1 VQPSASPFESA
12 RLLEHL
18 PAKTRRRIASLCV
31 LDTASSTSD
40 ELLAR
45 AAEDAGAPGDGL
57 FDLCLAQSQTAG
69 RGRFGNTWVSP
80 PGGGVYLSAAW
91 RARVGETRAAWLG
104 LMTATALARRLQ
116 KAGVRGV
123 GVKWPNDLYCDGVRG
138 VGVGAGAG
146 AGAGASGGAGAG
158 ANPDAKLGANPG
170 AKPGASL
177 GAKLGG
183 VLVER
188 RGTLC
193 VAGVGLNVS
202 LPVRAGA
209 AIERPWTTLE
219 EAGLAA
225 PAVEGIAAMVV
236 EAVVEAADCIASAG
250 VAAMARRFAPLDF
263 LNGRPVEVVSSS
275 GSFSGVAKGV
285 NREARL
291 RVQAHGGIR
300 TCRCEEVSVRL

>member
-1 VQPSASPFESA
+1 MQPSASPFQSA

-18 PAKTRRRIASLCV
+18 PAKIRRRIASLCV
-31 LDTASSTSD
+31 FDTIGSTSD
-40 ELLAR
+40 VLLAR
-45 AAEDAGAPGDGL
+45 AAEDADKPAAGR

-91 RARVGETRAAWLG
+91 RACFGETRAAWLG
-104 LMTATALARRLQ
+104 LMTAASLARHLQ
-116 KAGVRGV
+116 KAGVHGV
-123 GVKWPNDLYCDGVRG
+123 GVKWPNDLYCDGVPG
-138 VGVGAGAG
+138 AGGASVGAGVGA
-146 AGAGASGGAGAG
+146 
-158 ANPDAKLGANPG
+158 K
-170 AKPGASL
+170 L

-188 RGTLC
+188 RGSLC

-209 AIERPWTTLE
+209 AIERPWTTLA
-219 EAGLAA
+219 EAGLTA
-225 PAVEGIAAMVV
+225 PADSVAAMVV
-236 EAVVEAADCIASAG
+236 EAVIEAADCVASAG
-250 VAAMARRFAPLDF
+250 VAAMAQRFAPLDF
-263 LNGRPVEVVSSS
+263 LNGRPVEVVSAT

-291 RVQAHGGIR
+291 RVQAQGGIR

>member
-1 VQPSASPFESA
+1 MQPSASPFQSA

-31 LDTASSTSD
+31 FDTAASTSD
-40 ELLAR
+40 VLLAR
-45 AAEDAGAPGDGL
+45 AAEDAGQPAAGQ

-91 RARVGETRAAWLG
+91 RACINETRAAWLG
-104 LMTATALARRLQ
+104 LMTAAALARRLQ

-138 VGVGAGAG
+138 AGVGAKPGAKP
-146 AGAGASGGAGAG
+146 GASPG
-158 ANPDAKLGANPG
+158 ANPGADLGANPG
-170 AKPGASL
+170 AKL

-188 RGTLC
+188 RGSLC

-202 LPVRAGA
+202 LPAQAGA
-209 AIERPWTTLE
+209 AIERPWTTLA
-219 EAGLAA
+219 EAGLTA
-225 PAVEGIAAMVV
+225 PAAEGVAAMVV
-236 EAVVEAADCIASAG
+236 EAVIEAADCVASAG
-250 VAAMARRFAPLDF
+250 VAAMVERFAPLDF
-263 LNGRPVEVVSSS
+263 LNGRPVEVVSAT
-275 GSFSGVAKGV
+275 GSFNGVAKGV

-291 RVQAHGGIR
+291 RVQAQGGIR

>member
-1 VQPSASPFESA
+1 MQPPASPFESA

-18 PAKTRRRIASLCV
+18 PAKIRRRIASLCV
-31 LDTASSTSD
+31 LDTTASTSD

-45 AAEDAGAPGDGL
+45 AGEDAGKPAAGL

-91 RARVGETRAAWLG
+91 RASVGETRAAWLG
-104 LMTATALARRLQ
+104 LMTASALARRLQ

-138 VGVGAGAG
+138 AGVGA
-146 AGAGASGGAGAG
+146 
-158 ANPDAKLGANPG
+158 
-170 AKPGASL
+170 KPVTKL

-188 RGTLC
+188 RGSLC
-193 VAGVGLNVS
+193 VAGVGVNVS
-202 LPVRAGA
+202 LPARAGA
-209 AIERPWTTLE
+209 AIERPWTTLA
-219 EAGLAA
+219 EAGLAVSA
-225 PAVEGIAAMVV
+225 DGVAAMVV
-236 EAVVEAADCIASAG
+236 EAIVEAADCVASAG
-250 VAAMARRFAPLDF
+250 IAAMAERFAPLDF
-263 LNGRPVEVVSSS
+263 LNGRPVEVVSSH

-291 RVQAHGGIR
+291 RVQAQGGIR

>member
-1 VQPSASPFESA
+1 VQPPASPFESA

-31 LDTASSTSD
+31 LDTAASTSD

-91 RARVGETRAAWLG
+91 RASVDETRAAWLG
-104 LMTATALARRLQ
+104 LMTAAALARRLQ
-116 KAGVRGV
+116 KAGVRGI

-138 VGVGAGAG
+138 ADVGAAGGGGAAGGAGVGAKP
-146 AGAGASGGAGAG
+146 GAS
-158 ANPDAKLGANPG
+158 
-170 AKPGASL
+170 PGASL

-188 RGTLC
+188 RGSLC

-202 LPVRAGA
+202 LPARAGA
-209 AIERPWTTLE
+209 AIKRPWTTLA
-219 EAGLAA
+219 EAGLTAS
-225 PAVEGIAAMVV
+225 AVEGIAAMVV
-236 EAVVEAADCIASAG
+236 EAVVEAADCVASAG
-250 VAAMARRFAPLDF
+250 VAAMVRRFAPLDF

-291 RVQAHGGIR
+291 RVQAQGGIR

>member
-1 VQPSASPFESA
+1 MQPSASPFQSA

-18 PAKTRRRIASLCV
+18 PAKIRRRIASLCV
-31 LDTASSTSD
+31 FDTTGSTSD
-40 ELLAR
+40 VLLAR
-45 AAEDAGAPGDGL
+45 AAEDADKPAAGR

-91 RARVGETRAAWLG
+91 RACFGETRAAWLG
-104 LMTATALARRLQ
+104 LMTAASLARRLQ

-123 GVKWPNDLYCDGVRG
+123 GVKWPNDLYCDGAG
-138 VGVGAGAG
+138 GADGAGAG
-146 AGAGASGGAGAG
+146 A
-158 ANPDAKLGANPG
+158 K
-170 AKPGASL
+170 L

-188 RGTLC
+188 RGSLC

-209 AIERPWTTLE
+209 AIERPWTTLA
-219 EAGLAA
+219 EAGLTA
-225 PAVEGIAAMVV
+225 PADSVAAMVV
-236 EAVVEAADCIASAG
+236 EAVIEAADCVASAG
-250 VAAMARRFAPLDF
+250 VAAMAQRFAPLDF
-263 LNGRPVEVVSSS
+263 LNGRPVEVVSAT

-291 RVQAHGGIR
+291 RVQAQGGIR

>member
-1 VQPSASPFESA
+1 MQPSASPFQSA

-18 PAKTRRRIASLCV
+18 PAKIRRRIASLCV
-31 LDTASSTSD
+31 FDTTGSTSD
-40 ELLAR
+40 VLLAR
-45 AAEDAGAPGDGL
+45 AAEDADKPAAGR

-91 RARVGETRAAWLG
+91 RACFGETRAAWLG
-104 LMTATALARRLQ
+104 LMTAASLARRLQ

-123 GVKWPNDLYCDGVRG
+123 GVKWPNDLYCDGVPG
-138 VGVGAGAG
+138 AGGAGGAGVGAGV
-146 AGAGASGGAGAG
+146 G
-158 ANPDAKLGANPG
+158 ANSG
-170 AKPGASL
+170 AKL

-202 LPVRAGA
+202 LPARAGA
-209 AIERPWTTLE
+209 AIERPWTTLA
-219 EAGLAA
+219 EAGLTA
-225 PAVEGIAAMVV
+225 PAEGVAAMVV
-236 EAVVEAADCIASAG
+236 EAVIEAADCVASAG
-250 VAAMARRFAPLDF
+250 VAAMAQRFAPLDF
-263 LNGRPVEVVSSS
+263 LNGRPVEVVSAT

-291 RVQAHGGIR
+291 RVQAQGGIR

>member
-1 VQPSASPFESA
+1 MQPPASPFESA

-18 PAKTRRRIASLCV
+18 PAKIRRRIASLCV
-31 LDTASSTSD
+31 LDTTASTSD

-45 AAEDAGAPGDGL
+45 AGEDAGKPAAGL

-91 RARVGETRAAWLG
+91 RASVGETRAAWLG
-104 LMTATALARRLQ
+104 LMTASALARRLQ

-138 VGVGAGAG
+138 AGGVTKPGAE
-146 AGAGASGGAGAG
+146 
-158 ANPDAKLGANPG
+158 PG
-170 AKPGASL
+170 AKSVAKP

-188 RGTLC
+188 RGSLC
-193 VAGVGLNVS
+193 VAGVGVNVS
-202 LPVRAGA
+202 LPARAGA
-209 AIERPWTTLE
+209 AIERPWTTLA
-219 EAGLAA
+219 EAGLTVSAD
-225 PAVEGIAAMVV
+225 AVAAMVV
-236 EAVVEAADCIASAG
+236 EAIVEAADCVASAG
-250 VAAMARRFAPLDF
+250 IAAMAERFAPLDF
-263 LNGRPVEVVSSS
+263 LNGRPVEVVSSN

-291 RVQAHGGIR
+291 RVQAQGGIR

>member
-1 VQPSASPFESA
+1 MQPSASPFESA

-18 PAKTRRRIASLCV
+18 PAKIRRRIASLCV
-31 LDTASSTSD
+31 LDTAASTSD
-40 ELLAR
+40 VLLAR
-45 AAEDAGAPGDGL
+45 AAEDAGKPAAGR
-57 FDLCLAQSQTAG
+57 FDLCLAHSQTAG

-91 RARVGETRAAWLG
+91 RASVGETRAAWLG

-116 KAGVRGV
+116 TAGVRGV
-123 GVKWPNDLYCDGVRG
+123 GVKWPNDLYCDGAPG
-138 VGVGAGAG
+138 AGVGAKP
-146 AGAGASGGAGAG
+146 GASLS
-158 ANPDAKLGANPG
+158 ANLDADLGANPG
-170 AKPGASL
+170 AKL

-202 LPVRAGA
+202 LPARAGA
-209 AIERPWTTLE
+209 AIERPWTTLA
-219 EAGLAA
+219 EAGLTA
-225 PAVEGIAAMVV
+225 PAADSVAAMVV
-236 EAVVEAADCIASAG
+236 EAVIDAADCVASAG
-250 VAAMARRFAPLDF
+250 VAAMVERFAPLDF
-263 LNGRPVEVVSSS
+263 LNGRPVEVVSAT

-291 RVQAHGGIR
+291 RVQAQGGIR